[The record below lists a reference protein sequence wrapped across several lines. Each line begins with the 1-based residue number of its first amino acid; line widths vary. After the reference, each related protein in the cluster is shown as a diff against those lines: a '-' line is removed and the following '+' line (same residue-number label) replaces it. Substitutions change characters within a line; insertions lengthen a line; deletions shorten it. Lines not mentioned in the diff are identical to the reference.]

1 MEKKL
6 DNLTDKLMGALKT
19 GTQTPEEEQE
29 KSDLGRKVPCRM
41 YLQFSI
47 FLFQGKCAA
56 CGTSIEDSAVL
67 AGGETFHQDCFTCTH
82 CQVKLCGK
90 HVLVW
95 CGIVLGLVGLV
106 FALVWMTLTL

>member
-6 DNLTDKLMGALKT
+6 DNLTDKLLGALKT

-47 FLFQGKCAA
+47 FPR
-56 CGTSIEDSAVL
+56 
-67 AGGETFHQDCFTCTH
+67 
-82 CQVKLCGK
+82 
-90 HVLVW
+90 
-95 CGIVLGLVGLV
+95 
-106 FALVWMTLTL
+106 